1 MDDEVTNQE
10 TEATEETFSVVEES
24 AAFLNQDENEGPGF
38 LDSMNE
44 RLDEAGVSGGAGESD
59 EEEEVYSEES
69 EETPVDSSDE
79 TEDEEDLVSDFP
91 KAEDLEEILDDD
103 KAIAKWGELRAELDS
118 ERSKTRELEAKLD
131 ETKSQSVASELEKQL
146 AESREQI
153 QAYEQELSV
162 ARVERSPEYQ
172 RVVAEPL
179 QNIMDAAEEVANR
192 YEKDVEQIFDALS
205 SGQNPQ
211 RQQRELEE
219 ITEGM
224 SEPDK
229 FAIYSMV
236 RDSSAIFAKDYQLK
250 QQAAEAVVEL
260 EAAEKQMQ
268 EEAAAQQAVKIREG
282 VRKVFSKLKEV
293 TPELGDA
300 GDLSS
305 LEENTLK
312 EDFTSLDADHQAYA
326 VSSAAM
332 VPPLIKA
339 LNARDAKI
347 SQLEKDLSGYTKTK
361 PKLGG
366 SGVKTPAPDK
376 NPDDLGFIEGMEARL
391 DEAGV

>member
-1 MDDEVTNQE
+1 MSDEVDTTQE
-10 TEATEETFSVVEES
+10 METTEGSSVVEES
-24 AAFLNQDENEGPGF
+24 AAFLNQDETSEEPGF
-38 LDSMNE
+38 LDLINE
-44 RLDEAGVSGGAGESD
+44 RLDEAGVSGGSGVSEDEEEISSEETEETEEALSD
-59 EEEEVYSEES
+59 EEK
-69 EETPVDSSDE
+69 
-79 TEDEEDLVSDFP
+79 EDLASDFP
-91 KAEDLEEILDDD
+91 KAEDLKETLDDE
-103 KAIAKWGELRAELDS
+103 KAIAKWGELRSELDA
-118 ERSKTRELEAKLD
+118 ERAKTRELEAKLD
-131 ETKSQSVASELEKQL
+131 DTKSQSVASELEKQL

-205 SGQNPQ
+205 SGSNPS
-211 RQQRELEE
+211 RQQRELEA

-229 FAIYSMV
+229 FAVYSMV
-236 RDSSAIFAKDYQLK
+236 RDASAIFAKDYQLK

-260 EAAEKQMQ
+260 EAVEKQRA
-268 EEAAAQQAVKIREG
+268 EEAAARHAVKVREG
-282 VRKVFSKLKEV
+282 VHKVFAKLKEV
-293 TPELGDA
+293 TPDLGEA

-312 EDFTSLDADHQAYA
+312 EDFTALNEDHQAYA
-326 VSSAAM
+326 LSSAAM

-347 SQLEKDLSGYTKTK
+347 AQLEKDISGYTKSK
-361 PKLGG
+361 PKVGG

-376 NPDDLGFIEGMEARL
+376 VEGDLGFIEGMEKRL
-391 DEAGV
+391 AEAGI